1 MNDGLIL
8 LISFL
13 GLISL
18 AIIIAVFNV
27 LIPKWIDARK
37 ERDKIKDQEARDR
50 QMKEELELIRKEE
63 ELKAQQSGELS
74 ENEKK
79 AQAARKREEAK
90 LKKAQEAADSLVK
103 DLRENSPAEPG
114 ERFYYQGRMATTIW
128 YKPSTGFPPSDGFIE
143 IYESDQGNYKICD
156 PEWFVDGKPW
166 REAYGDLVFDRL
178 SQIPAVYTIILKSL
192 SLDISDV
199 EVEDDYTICGDFG
212 TDY

>member
-13 GLISL
+13 GLILL

-27 LIPKWIDARK
+27 LIPKWVDAKK
-37 ERDKIKDQEARDR
+37 ERDKIRDQEARDR

-63 ELKAQQSGELS
+63 ELKAQQPRELS
-74 ENEKK
+74 ESEKK

-90 LKKAQEAADSLVK
+90 LKKAQEAADNLVRE
-103 DLRENSPAEPG
+103 LRENSPAEPG
-114 ERFYYQGRMATTIW
+114 EEFYYQGRISTTTW

-143 IYESDQGNYKICD
+143 IYESDEGNYKICD
-156 PEWFVDGKPW
+156 PDWFVKGKRW
-166 REAYGDLVFDRL
+166 KDVYGDLVFDRI
-178 SQIPAVYTIILKSL
+178 SQIQLVYPIILKSL

-199 EVEDDYTICGDFG
+199 EVDGEYMMDDDLG
-212 TDY
+212 TSY